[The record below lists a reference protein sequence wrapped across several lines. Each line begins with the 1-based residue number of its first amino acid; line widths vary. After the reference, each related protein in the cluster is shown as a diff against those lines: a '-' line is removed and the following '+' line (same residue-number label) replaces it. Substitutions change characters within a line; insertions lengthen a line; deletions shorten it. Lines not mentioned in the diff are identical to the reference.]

1 MKLPVLKGPL
11 LYYTVT
17 VSLLASVHLVDRSW
31 YPVDRNIRP
40 FESKNVT
47 VALQPA
53 PIPEPM
59 SKFLMSFSET
69 AVDETATQLVPKA
82 KGERKELGDF
92 FITLLALYKSGNGH
106 KAILE
111 VTEKASG
118 NTQLK
123 HLGVGDSVQEI
134 HVESVSGTSCT
145 LRFMDT
151 QLNFRLFTPD
161 RATGASVE

>member
-1 MKLPVLKGPL
+1 MKRPVIKGPL
-11 LYYTVT
+11 LYYTAALSVI
-17 VSLLASVHLVDRSW
+17 SSVHLVNRSW
-31 YPVDRNIRP
+31 YPVDHNIRP
-40 FESKNVT
+40 FESKNAVL
-47 VALQPA
+47 AINQA
-53 PIPEPM
+53 PIPEAM
-59 SKFLMSFSET
+59 SKFLVSFSVPASE
-69 AVDETATQLVPKA
+69 QLVAPSELKA

-111 VTEKASG
+111 ITEKASG

-134 HVESVSGTSCT
+134 HAESVSGTSCT

-161 RATGASVE
+161 RAAGASVE

>member
-17 VSLLASVHLVDRSW
+17 LSLLASAHLVDRSW

-59 SKFLMSFSET
+59 SKFLMSFSAPASAEL
-69 AVDETATQLVPKA
+69 AAQPEQKA

-92 FITLLALYKSGNGH
+92 FITLFALYKSGNGH
-106 KAILE
+106 KAIVE
-111 VTEKASG
+111 ITEKASG

-123 HLGVGDSVQEI
+123 HLGVGDSVHEI

-161 RATGASVE
+161 RAAGASVE